1 MDGGMGPFP
10 PLSDPLSQCN
20 TVNKNIAITPA
31 TFDQEPTS
39 NESLRRSVSHNSLAR
54 MASSSG
60 GAKRSVNHHQGPP
73 GPTTATTVGGG
84 GPPCPPPIGPMSLFD
99 SYPFMTPGGVPGHPA
114 YQHHARIPPYGSTPG
129 KKIAFYGVGL
139 LTLNRF
145 RFQTS
150 PN

>member
-1 MDGGMGPFP
+1 MGPFP
-10 PLSDPLSQCN
+10 PLSNIYCN
-20 TVNKNIAITPA
+20 TVDIAITPA
-31 TFDQEPTS
+31 TIDQEPTS

-60 GAKRSVNHHQGPP
+60 GAKRSVNHHQGPS
-73 GPTTATTVGGG
+73 GPTTATTVGVGN
-84 GPPCPPPIGPMSLFD
+84 PPCPPPIGPMSLFD
-99 SYPFMTPGGVPGHPA
+99 SYPFMTPGGVPGHPG
-114 YQHHARIPPYGSTPG
+114 YPHHARIPPYGSTPG

-139 LTLNRF
+139 LTWNRF